1 MKVSQITTVYNVE
14 EWLEKTI
21 QSFLSQTLKE
31 SELILVN
38 DCSPDRCTDII
49 AKYVDNPRI
58 KVVNNECNMGAGV
71 SRQRGVDASIGEYTI
86 FVDGDDW
93 LENDCLEKMYNEAIV
108 TGADMVSCAIYLHN
122 DYGIYPTRARGEIWK
137 EEEKNTF
144 LNNKLVKRDM
154 WSKTHYSPLRFREDI
169 NTLYRLMELT
179 NNIVYM
185 SYAGYHY
192 NLRPL
197 SLTST
202 KGQMCKEQVYQALAT
217 IENIEWAKDNMEQP
231 SQMYKSLYN
240 LRRVGLFYKLAMKH
254 RNGNEL
260 DKEFEIMENYLKNN
274 THNSLWKQAE

>member
-38 DCSPDRCTDII
+38 DCSPDGCADII

-58 KVVNNECNMGAGV
+58 KVVNNECNVGAGM
-71 SRQRGVDASIGEYTI
+71 SRQIGVDASIGEYTI

-93 LENDCLEKMYNEAIV
+93 LEDDCLEKMYNEAIA
-108 TGADMVSCAIYLHN
+108 TNADIVSCATYHHN
-122 DYGIYPTRARGEIWK
+122 DYGLHNTRIKGEVWIK
-137 EEEKNTF
+137 DDKYGF

-169 NTLYRLMELT
+169 NTLYRIMELA

-192 NLRPL
+192 NLRPS

-202 KGQMCKEQVYQALAT
+202 KGQACKDFTYQALAT
-217 IENIEWAKDNMEQP
+217 IENIEWTKNNITRP
-231 SQMYKSLYN
+231 SRMFKFLYN
-240 LRRVGLFYKLAMKH
+240 LGRVELFYALAKKH
-254 RNGNEL
+254 RNGDEL
-260 DKEFEIMENYLKNN
+260 DKEFEIIENYLKNN
-274 THNSLWKQAE
+274 SHNSLWK

>member
-21 QSFLSQTLKE
+21 QSFLSQTLE
-31 SELILVN
+31 DSELILVN
-38 DCSPDRCTDII
+38 DCSPDGCANII
-49 AKYVDNPRI
+49 ANYTDNPRI
-58 KVVNNECNMGAGV
+58 KVVNNKYNVGAGM
-71 SRQRGVDASIGEYTI
+71 SRQIGIDASIGEYTI

-93 LENDCLEKMYNEAIV
+93 LENDCLEKMYNEAIA
-108 TGADMVSCAIYLHN
+108 TNADVVSCAIYLHN
-122 DYGIYPTRARGEIWK
+122 DYGICSIRAEGEIWK
-137 EEEKNTF
+137 SEDKNIF

-202 KGQMCKEQVYQALAT
+202 NGQMYKEQIYQALAT
-217 IENIEWAKDNMEQP
+217 IENIEWAKNNLEHP
-231 SQMYKSLYN
+231 SRRYLSLYN
-240 LRRVGLFYKLAMKH
+240 FRRVESLYKSAKKY
-254 RNGNEL
+254 RNSDEFN
-260 DKEFEIMENYLKNN
+260 KEFETIENYLKNN
-274 THNSLWKQAE
+274 SNNSLWN

>member
-21 QSFLSQTLKE
+21 QSFLSQTLTE
-31 SELILVN
+31 SELVLVN
-38 DCSPDRCTDII
+38 DCSPDGCADII
-49 AKYVDNPRI
+49 AKYADNPRI
-58 KVVNNECNMGAGV
+58 KVINNECNVGAGA
-71 SRQRGVDASIGEYTI
+71 SRQIGIDASIGEYTI

-93 LENDCLEKMYNEAIV
+93 LKDDCLEKMYNEAIA
-108 TGADMVSCAIYLHN
+108 TNADIVSCTIYQHN
-122 DYGIYPTRARGEIWK
+122 DYGLHKFRMKGEVYCHNAK
-137 EEEKNTF
+137 YCF

-185 SYAGYHY
+185 PYAGYHY

-202 KGQMCKEQVYQALAT
+202 KGQMYKEQIYQALAT
-217 IENIEWAKDNMEQP
+217 IENIEWAKNNLEHP
-231 SQMYKSLYN
+231 SRMYKSRYN
-240 LRRVGLFYKLAMKH
+240 IRHVELFYKLAKKY
-254 RNGNEL
+254 RNSDEFN
-260 DKEFEIMENYLKNN
+260 KEFETIENYLKNN
-274 THNSLWKQAE
+274 SNNSLWK

>member
-31 SELILVN
+31 SELVLVN
-38 DCSPDRCTDII
+38 DCSPDGCADII
-49 AKYVDNPRI
+49 AKYADNPRI
-58 KVVNNECNMGAGV
+58 KVVNNECNVGAGM
-71 SRQRGVDASIGEYTI
+71 SRQIGIDASIGEYTI

-93 LENDCLEKMYNEAIV
+93 LENDCLEKMYNEAIT
-108 TGADMVSCAIYLHN
+108 TGADMVSCTIYQHN
-122 DYGIYPTRARGEIWK
+122 DYGLYTTRAKGEVWYR
-137 EEEKNTF
+137 EDRCCF

-197 SLTST
+197 SLTTT

-217 IENIEWAKDNMEQP
+217 IENIEWAKDNLEQP
-231 SQMYKSLYN
+231 SRMYKSLYN
-240 LRRVGLFYKLAMKH
+240 IRRVWAFYKLAKKY
-254 RNGNEL
+254 RNGDEHADEL
-260 DKEFEIMENYLKNN
+260 ERIENYLKSNN
-274 THNSLWKQAE
+274 LWKQAE